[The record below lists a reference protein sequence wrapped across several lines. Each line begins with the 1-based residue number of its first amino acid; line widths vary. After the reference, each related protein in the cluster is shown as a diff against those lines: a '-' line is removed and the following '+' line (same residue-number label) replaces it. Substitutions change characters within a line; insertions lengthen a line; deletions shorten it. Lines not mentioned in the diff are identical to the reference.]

1 MLESI
6 KIGVSAQNSISGE
19 SVQRLARGL
28 NVNRHA
34 GSRIPGK
41 IDIII
46 MLIRLSP
53 LLLAAASA
61 EE

>member
-28 NVNRHA
+28 NVNRRA
-34 GSRIPGK
+34 GSWG
-41 IDIII
+41 
-46 MLIRLSP
+46 LS
-53 LLLAAASA
+53 LEVCNWS
-61 EE
+61 